1 MDDFLT
7 LVAMVIALN
16 ALICIY
22 RAVVGPTTQD
32 RLLAVNIIGTKTL
45 VVVVL
50 VTFIQAENFF
60 LDVAMVYALLL
71 FIVTV
76 ALSRYLEAEGWEE
89 TRSDG

>member
-7 LVAMVIALN
+7 LVALVIALN

-22 RAVVGPTTQD
+22 RAVVGPTIQD

-89 TRSDG
+89 MRSDG